1 MSGNG
6 TCVSMALLFDVGGVC
21 GGVVVHRGHF
31 FTDSGRGIPS
41 RPERELSS
49 ELHYSGFSRRGLF
62 SKAIRLGLYTCILY
76 VCIYTYIYIYI
87 CVCTEE

>member
-6 TCVSMALLFDVGGVC
+6 TCVSMALLFDVGGFC

-49 ELHYSGFSRRGLF
+49 ELHYSGGQSEKSI
-62 SKAIRLGLYTCILY
+62 SKDIRLGLYTCILY
-76 VCIYTYIYIYI
+76 VCI
-87 CVCTEE
+87 